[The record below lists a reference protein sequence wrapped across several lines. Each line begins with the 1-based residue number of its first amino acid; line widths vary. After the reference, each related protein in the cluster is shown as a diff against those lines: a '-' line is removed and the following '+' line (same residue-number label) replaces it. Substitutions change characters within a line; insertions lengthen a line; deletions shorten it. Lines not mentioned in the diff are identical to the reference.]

1 MLNRVDED
9 GANAWSLRI
18 ELELAANCR
27 KVEEICSANDIISAI
42 SKGSVKIGEAIMKK
56 RKGVIDKQ
64 DAEREAILDER
75 ETLRRQFPAKYSP
88 DVGVFRDGKVEIMF
102 KLTYSEAEKL
112 ARLLRE
118 QKD

>member
-1 MLNRVDED
+1 MQTPEFDRR
-9 GANAWSLRI
+9 S
-18 ELELAANCR
+18 AATAIAVFGGPQASSSSRCNLIS
-27 KVEEICSANDIISAI
+27 VEATKSGKAT
-42 SKGSVKIGEAIMKK
+42 MKK

-75 ETLRRQFPAKYSP
+75 ETLRRQFPANYSP
-88 DVGVFRDGKVEIMF
+88 DVGVFSDGKVEIMF

-118 QKD
+118 QKK

>member
-1 MLNRVDED
+1 L
-9 GANAWSLRI
+9 S
-18 ELELAANCR
+18 
-27 KVEEICSANDIISAI
+27 VEAT
-42 SKGSVKIGEAIMKK
+42 KIGKATMKK

-88 DVGVFRDGKVEIMF
+88 DVGVFSDGKVEIMF

-118 QKD
+118 QKE